1 VPLVLTKTTRMTK
14 IKVGKFLVI
23 SFIALI
29 ITFFVG
35 FGENLAL
42 KAGSPASVSKTEV
55 DYDKR
60 IQILEGDL
68 ESGKITKHVYDSISD
83 LLRLNKEQLEAT
95 TGETRSPDKIP
106 AWVTELGISEP
117 KGMKFDQVFSNST
130 SIDDPTEGFNSVSLV
145 YTGKYETAIAEAARI
160 ASEAKLKVGGIF
172 KAKGSPVKM
181 QAEIA
186 NPGISYL
193 NYSLGKTDKDFLV
206 SLQVEPS
213 GRLIIMVTDNKQL
226 NEMLLA
232 YAPLNNR
239 LNSEAKQKKQ

>member
-1 VPLVLTKTTRMTK
+1 MTK
-14 IKVGKFLVI
+14 LKLGKFLVI

-42 KAGSPASVSKTEV
+42 KAGSPAAVSKTEI
-55 DYDKR
+55 DFDKR
-60 IQILEGDL
+60 IQLLESDL
-68 ESGKITKHVYDSISD
+68 ASGKITKHEYDSLSD
-83 LLRLNKEQLEAT
+83 LIRSNKEHREAIM
-95 TGETRSPDKIP
+95 GETHSPDKIP
-106 AWVTELGISEP
+106 SWVTKLGISEP
-117 KGMKFDQVFSNST
+117 SGMKFDQVFSNST
-130 SIDDPTEGFNSVSLV
+130 SVSDPTEGFNSVSLV
-145 YTGKYETAIAEAARI
+145 YTGNYETAMAEAARI
-160 ASEAKLKVGGIF
+160 ASEANLKVGGVF
-172 KAKGSPVKM
+172 KAKGSPVKS

-239 LNSEAKQKKQ
+239 QNSAAKQKKQ

>member
-1 VPLVLTKTTRMTK
+1 MTK
-14 IKVGKFLVI
+14 LKVGKFLVI

-42 KAGSPASVSKTEV
+42 KAGSPAAVSKTGV
-55 DYDKR
+55 DFDKS
-60 IQILEGDL
+60 IQLLEGDL
-68 ESGKITKHVYDSISD
+68 ASGKITKHEYDSMSD
-83 LLRLNKEQLEAT
+83 QIRSNKEHLEAA
-95 TGETRSPDKIP
+95 TGETHSPDKIP
-106 AWVTELGISEP
+106 AWVTKLGISEP
-117 KGMKFDQVFSNST
+117 SGMKFDQVFSNST
-130 SIDDPTEGFNSVSLV
+130 SVADPSEGFNSVSLV
-145 YTGKYETAIAEAARI
+145 YTGTYETAMAEAARI
-160 ASEAKLKVGGIF
+160 ASEAKLSVGGVF
-172 KAKGSPVKM
+172 KAKGSPIKS

-193 NYSLGKTDKDFLV
+193 NYSLGKTDKDYLV
-206 SLQVEPS
+206 SVQVEPS

-239 LNSEAKQKKQ
+239 QNGAAKQKKQ